1 MIGEH
6 GKEYMEMSK
15 LYPAIWTSYYRELSP
30 EEAILALKKGGFAYG
45 ELSIEHGDMLMARG
59 TDYEKTGL
67 AFKAFLD
74 ENGFSIPQG
83 HLDFVGDLTN
93 PEFLEKLK
101 NEIVLYRAI
110 GIKHGVIH
118 LNGADGEVQVVRREK
133 NLKALREL
141 QGFVRGTD
149 FILCIENLNSIHTAW
164 DADGI
169 LGIIEELGGDNLGI
183 CLDTGHLRRGQYM
196 AYFSQTHG
204 EFIRKAGSYLK
215 ALHINCN
222 NGMSDQHMAPYAI
235 RGSLDY
241 YEVLEALY
249 EIGFEGL
256 FNFEVDGEV
265 TGNIPRSIMDLKL
278 VYLKD
283 LADMMVDPGF
293 VKK

>member
-1 MIGEH
+1 MRN
-6 GKEYMEMSK
+6 

-30 EEAILALKKGGFAYG
+30 EEAILALKKGGFSYG
-45 ELSIEHGDMLMARG
+45 ELSIEHGDMLMERG

-83 HLDFVGDLTN
+83 HLDFVGDLTT
-93 PEFLEKLK
+93 PEFQEKLK

-110 GIKHGVIH
+110 GVKNGVIH
-118 LNGADGEVQVVRREK
+118 LNGADGEEQDVRREK

-141 QGFVRGTD
+141 QEFVRGTD
-149 FILCIENLNSIHTAW
+149 FILCIENLNSIHTVR
-164 DADGI
+164 DADRI

-183 CLDTGHLRRGQYM
+183 CLDTGHLYRGQYLE
-196 AYFSQTHG
+196 YFTQTPS

-215 ALHINCN
+215 ALHINSN

-235 RGSLDY
+235 RANLDY
-241 YEVLEALY
+241 NEVLKALY
-249 EIGFEGL
+249 EINYTGL
-256 FNFEVDGEV
+256 FNLEVDGEM
-265 TGNIPRSIMDLKL
+265 TGNIPRCVLDLKL

-283 LADMMVDPGF
+283 LVDIMLAPDF
-293 VKK
+293 LK